1 MFWKNIFYKSIC
13 VLFSD
18 YSAVINGTV
27 ENGLIVSLFELY
39 HVYVC
44 RKVDIQLYNISM
56 INKYLVYKS
65 KIIIRGIGQINQ
77 YLPMSEFWLVDNNKT
92 SSLLN
97 INSLYNY
104 ILFIILLSIYIFYYQ
119 LDRIIK
125 FLIHISNIGKLS
137 QHNKQFKIPY
147 KRFFIS
153 TWTYYTPRKKG
164 KV

>member
-56 INKYLVYKS
+56 IIAS
-65 KIIIRGIGQINQ
+65 I
-77 YLPMSEFWLVDNNKT
+77 
-92 SSLLN
+92 
-97 INSLYNY
+97 INSLKYPINDFS
-104 ILFIILLSIYIFYYQ
+104 LAPR
-119 LDRIIK
+119 RIIP
-125 FLIHISNIGKLS
+125 LE
-137 QHNKQFKIPY
+137 
-147 KRFFIS
+147 
-153 TWTYYTPRKKG
+153 KKG
-164 KV
+164 KCEI